1 MTQSLLGTETRRM
14 SGTTVFTVGIFVLLA
29 SREVGAAP
37 RQDVIVNFANPGL
50 TSMVMNDFAF
60 NVDVVGGSASLQT
73 DNINCVAKPAHPC
86 SYSLGQFSVTFA
98 PLLFS
103 GYHITNMVASIQT
116 PIAVADLGMG
126 IIIPA
131 GTPGTLTYLR
141 DGSPAGHAGNMSAAG
156 VLRLVP
162 GTQSMVFMGSFVGSD
177 EGVSVNAEIL
187 SVGARPF
194 VNLPPKAEAGA
205 DQTLCPNQP
214 AHFDAS
220 GSTDANGDIVT
231 YQWYE
236 NGNLIASGVTAD
248 LSLGVGSHTVTLVV
262 VDSHGGQGTDTVVMN
277 VIADTVPP
285 VFTAYPP
292 AMVEIS
298 SCSDPDL
305 GYVQAQAQDNCP
317 GTIDISYD
325 THSFQV
331 GTTTVTWTARDVAG
345 NTTTWQQTVRT
356 GPPVFVSLPPPR
368 VTTTGC
374 DNQRQKPDIGTAT
387 ARDVCGGALT
397 MSNGGVAN
405 NAPASFP
412 FGDTT
417 VTWKATDASGSQVS
431 FVETVSVVAVDL
443 GVEHHLSN
451 VVNNACLRVT
461 QYPSSWAPYMHAIR
475 IQPQATG
482 VGFPI
487 PFTWTN
493 ICPGLS
499 IDNAGSGSLPAP
511 WQEGQAR
518 PLDTRCPT
526 LIKLGGN
533 GAGSVNLTWWGNG

>member
-1 MTQSLLGTETRRM
+1 MTQSSLGTETRRL
-14 SGTTVFTVGIFVLLA
+14 SGTTVFTVGMLALLA
-29 SREVGAAP
+29 SSEVWAAP

-73 DNINCVAKPAHPC
+73 DNIDCVARPEHPC
-86 SYSLGQFSVTFA
+86 SYSLGQFSVSFA

-116 PIAVADLGMG
+116 PITVSDFGMG
-126 IIIPA
+126 IVIPA

-141 DGSPAGHAGNMSAAG
+141 DGSAAGHAGNMSAAG
-156 VLRLVP
+156 ELRLFP
-162 GTQSMVFMGSFVGSD
+162 GTQSIVFMGSFVGSE
-177 EGVSVNAEIL
+177 EGVSVKAEIL

-194 VNLPPKAEAGA
+194 VNLPPKAEAGP
-205 DQTLCPNQP
+205 DQTLCPNQL
-214 AHFDAS
+214 AHFDGS
-220 GSTDANGDIVT
+220 GSTDANGDIAT

-236 NGNLIASGVTAD
+236 NGSLIASGVTAD
-248 LSLGVGSHTVTLVV
+248 VSLGVGTHTVTLVV
-262 VDSHGGQGTDTVVMN
+262 LDSHGGQGTDSVVVN
-277 VIADTVPP
+277 VIRDTVPP

-292 AMVEIS
+292 SVVQIS
-298 SCSDPDL
+298 SCTDPDV
-305 GYVQAQAQDNCP
+305 GYAQAKAQDNCP
-317 GTIDISYD
+317 GEVDISYD
-325 THSFQV
+325 THSFEV
-331 GTTTVTWTARDVAG
+331 GTTTVTWTAKDVAG
-345 NTTTWQQTVRT
+345 NTTTWQQTVKT
-356 GPPVFVSLPPPR
+356 GPPAFVSLPPSG

-387 ARDVCGGALT
+387 ARDVCGGVLT

-405 NAPASFP
+405 NAPATFP

-417 VTWKATDASGSQVS
+417 VTWKATDASGSLVS
-431 FVETVSVVAVDL
+431 FAQAVSVVAVDL
-443 GVEHHLSN
+443 GAEHQISS

-461 QYPSSWAPYMHAIR
+461 QYPSSWGPYMHAIR
-475 IQPQATG
+475 IQAQAAG

-493 ICPGLS
+493 SCPDLK

-511 WQEGQAR
+511 WQEGQSR

-526 LIKLGGN
+526 LIKLDGN
-533 GAGSVNLTWWGNG
+533 GAGSVDLTWWGNG